1 MAEPGPE
8 SGEACSAMSADY
20 AALAPDARAVL
31 DCWFGEPGSPGFGEE
46 RKLWFARD
54 SAFDAM
60 LRERFGALI
69 DVANGMESPTENS
82 PANIPTLDYWQATP
96 LGALALI
103 IVLDQFS
110 RNCHRNTPRAFAA
123 DPKALQVAQ
132 RLVGSGGDRLL
143 PGAHHRAFAYLPF
156 EHDESLASQ
165 RESLR
170 LFRQLE
176 AEPGGKSY
184 YRFAERHAAVI
195 ERFGRFP
202 HRNAVLGRVS
212 TDEEI
217 AFLRKPG
224 SSF

>member
-1 MAEPGPE
+1 MADEPVE
-8 SGEACSAMSADY
+8 SPYSMQADY
-20 AALAPDARAVL
+20 AALAPQARAVL
-31 DCWFGEPGSPGFGEE
+31 DCWFGAPDSPTFGEE
-46 RKLWFARD
+46 RKLWFSRD
-54 SAFDAM
+54 EAFDTM

-69 DVANGMESPTENS
+69 DAANDN
-82 PANIPTLDYWQATP
+82 ANDNANEAALDHWQATP

-123 DPKALQVAQ
+123 DQKALRTAQ
-132 RLVGSGGDRLL
+132 QMIASGADRLL
-143 PGAHHRAFAYLPF
+143 PSAHHRAFAYLPF
-156 EHDESLASQ
+156 EHDETIVSQ

-170 LFRQLE
+170 LFKQLQ
-176 AEPGGKSY
+176 AEPGGASY
-184 YRFAERHAAVI
+184 YRSAVRHAEII

-202 HRNAVLGRVS
+202 HRNAVLGRS
-212 TDEEI
+212 SSAEEA